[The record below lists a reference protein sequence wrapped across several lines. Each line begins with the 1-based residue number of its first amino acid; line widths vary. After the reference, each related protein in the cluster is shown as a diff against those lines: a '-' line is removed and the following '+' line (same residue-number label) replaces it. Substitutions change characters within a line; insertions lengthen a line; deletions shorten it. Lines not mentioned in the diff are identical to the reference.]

1 MDDLDICGCSTCDF
15 CRSGVDDDD
24 GTEYVEGEM
33 EENESLEDIMI
44 GEEQF
49 REWERKES
57 ADIRREAY
65 AVFVK
70 ENGREPTEEE
80 LEKKGLEVWYRRW
93 VV

>member
-15 CRSGVDDDD
+15 CRAGVSDDD

-33 EENESLEDIMI
+33 EENLEDIMI

-49 REWERKES
+49 REWEKKEN
-57 ADIRREAY
+57 ADIRRAAY
-65 AVFVK
+65 AEFMK
-70 ENGREPTEEE
+70 ENGREPSEEE